1 MQPHPPA
8 SELECVKW
16 RLIVFTCE
24 NGYQLL
30 CVDFVNKDENQVLDD
45 ERVPRRKLLQAL
57 LIMMSYQ
64 LSDRSIIC
72 LRLAAPL
79 HFSPGVNGCNRLMSS

>member
-16 RLIVFTCE
+16 RFIVFTCE

-45 ERVPRRKLLQAL
+45 ERVPPSSGPSHNDVVPAFGQIYNLPERRQG
-57 LIMMSYQ
+57 
-64 LSDRSIIC
+64 SIDS
-72 LRLAAPL
+72 RAA
-79 HFSPGVNGCNRLMSS
+79 NGTCQIE

>member
-72 LRLAAPL
+72 LKDAKGQSTRVQRTARAK
-79 HFSPGVNGCNRLMSS
+79 